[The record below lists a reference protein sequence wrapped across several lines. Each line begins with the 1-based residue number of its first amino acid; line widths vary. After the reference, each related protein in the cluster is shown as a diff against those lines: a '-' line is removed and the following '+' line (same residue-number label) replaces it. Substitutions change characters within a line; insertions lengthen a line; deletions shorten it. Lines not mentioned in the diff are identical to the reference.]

1 MASKRELA
9 RHRNWLVIC
18 FWARDRRCGD
28 MRLRNPMRTQTAGLA
43 FTLVE
48 ALVAM
53 AIVGVVF
60 VSLYAGIAHGF
71 YTIQIARENLRAT
84 QIMIEKTEVIRVLT
98 WSQIN
103 SNGFIPVHFTA
114 PYDPNPKNPKTGP
127 GAIYSGTIT
136 ITPVGLNTDY
146 DSDLRLVRIK
156 IHWKTRDL
164 VRSREMTTYF
174 SKYGVQNYLL
184 RH

>member
-1 MASKRELA
+1 M
-9 RHRNWLVIC
+9 RNLIN
-18 FWARDRRCGD
+18 G
-28 MRLRNPMRTQTAGLA
+28 RTWGRA

-84 QIMIEKTEVIRVLT
+84 QIMIEKTEVIRLLT
-98 WSQIN
+98 WSQLN
-103 SNGFIPVHFTA
+103 SNNFLPTTFTA
-114 PYDPNPKNPKTGP
+114 PYDPNPGPKSGP
-127 GAIYSGTIT
+127 GAVYTGTIT
-136 ITPVGLNTDY
+136 ITNAGLSTAY
-146 DSDLRLVRIK
+146 DGDLKKVYVK
-156 IHWKTRDL
+156 VTWKTRNQ
-164 VRSREMTTYF
+164 VRSREMTTYC
-174 SKYGVQNYLL
+174 SKYGVQNYLF